1 MNKSEEQLRWMVF
14 HNLMA
19 LPAYKLKNEQRRI
32 SHEYTYTEL
41 NKLIKNRSLRR
52 SDIANHDYGMSNE
65 TKSIS
70 EIYQRPN
77 KLKILRL
84 SIRLFANKY
93 KLLFLIAILSY
104 IFAFFVRANNF
115 ILVLIGVIC
124 FFAFYLSFLVST
136 IKFVEWYTY
145 VDSTFSLINRT
156 LVNIEDYIN
165 SFKNI
170 SKDSLDIKANLITAS
185 IIKNEIEGLKYD
197 LKRLDIYYLLIAL
210 FLSWLFVYVFGDTF
224 IDEII
229 WLANILNFGDFEVI
243 QNLTTETFIFL
254 ALIPFGTLLAR
265 YVVVSGL
272 KQRDKRLR
280 QSLTIV
286 KNLIKTDA
294 VKTRATDLP
303 EDIQRHKQ
311 LAITE
316 LFGTIE
322 YEEGYDYK
330 EQRRNS

>member
-1 MNKSEEQLRWMVF
+1 MNKSEEQLRWIVF

-41 NKLIKNRSLRR
+41 NKLIKNRSLRQ
-52 SDIANHDYGMSNE
+52 SDTADRDYRKLNE

-104 IFAFFVRANNF
+104 IFAFFVRANDP
-115 ILVLIGVIC
+115 ILKLIGVIC
-124 FFAFYLSFLVST
+124 FLAFYITFLVSG
-136 IKFVEWYTY
+136 IQFAQWYSYVE
-145 VDSTFSLINRT
+145 STFSLINRT
-156 LVNIEDYIN
+156 LENIEDYIN

-170 SKDSLDIKANLITAS
+170 NKDSLDIKANLITES
-185 IIKNEIEGLKYD
+185 IIRNEIAGLTYD
-197 LKRLDIYYLLIAL
+197 LRRLDIYYLLIAL
-210 FLSWLFVYVFGDTF
+210 FLSWLFVYVFGNTF
-224 IDEII
+224 IEEIK
-229 WLANILNFGDFEVI
+229 WLANIFNFGDFEVI
-243 QNLTTETFIFL
+243 QNLNTEKFVFL
-254 ALIPFGTLLAR
+254 ALIPFGILLAK
-265 YVVVSGL
+265 YVILSGL

-280 QSLTIV
+280 QSLTVIENIV
-286 KNLIKTDA
+286 KTDA
-294 VKTRATDLP
+294 VNTKSTNSSK
-303 EDIQRHKQ
+303 DIQRRKQ

-322 YEEGYDYK
+322 YEDSYDYK